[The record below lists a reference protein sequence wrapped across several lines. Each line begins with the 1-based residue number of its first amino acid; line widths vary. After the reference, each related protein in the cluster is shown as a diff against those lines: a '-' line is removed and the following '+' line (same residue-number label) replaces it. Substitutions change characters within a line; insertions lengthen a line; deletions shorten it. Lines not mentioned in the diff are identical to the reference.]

1 MLPTISST
9 GRDPGDGRGQG
20 GGGSGVAPTVLY
32 RSFASKDALVTAYIE
47 RAEVRYREWFDE
59 AVAKGDSTA
68 ERIDAL
74 FVALGT
80 MTAAGSVS
88 GLSVSR

>member
-1 MLPTISST
+1 L
-9 GRDPGDGRGQG
+9 
-20 GGGSGVAPTVLY
+20 LY

-74 FVALGT
+74 FRGIGHDD
-80 MTAAGSVS
+80 AAGSVS
-88 GLSVSR
+88 GLSVPDDDDRAPRRNRTRRM